1 MTARLSDNLIRGQ
14 DNAPLDDGDALT
26 LRRITKRFGQFTA
39 VDNLDLCVRKGELFA
54 FLGPNGAGKTTTI
67 KMLAGLLTPDSGS
80 IYVWGLPMSRKAR
93 QAKAHLAYVPDEPFL
108 YEKLTARE
116 FLEFVGRMY
125 GIDADLRRERM
136 NRLIRQLDVWPFLDQ
151 LAESYSHGMKQRTVL
166 AAALLHAPH
175 VLVIDEP
182 LVGLDPKTVRTVKNL
197 MREITASGGAVF
209 MSTHT
214 LEVAENI
221 ADRIGIIHRGRL
233 IAVGTL
239 DELRSAA
246 TRSSSLEEIFLSLT
260 ADEQDA
266 APETIPL

>member
-1 MTARLSDNLIRGQ
+1 MTEKISGSPGDEH
-14 DNAPLDDGDALT
+14 NASLDGIALA
-26 LRRITKRFGQFTA
+26 LVSVTKRFGAFTA
-39 VDNLDLCVRKGELFA
+39 VDHLDLSVRKGELFA

-80 IYVWGLPMSRKAR
+80 IHVWGLPMSREAR
-93 QAKAHLAYVPDEPFL
+93 QAKSHLAYVPDEPFL

-116 FLEFVGRMY
+116 FLDFVGQMY
-125 GIDADLRRERM
+125 GMDARLRQERM
-136 NRLIRQLDVWPFLDQ
+136 DRLIRQLEMWPFLDK
-151 LAESYSHGMKQRTVL
+151 LTESYSHGMKQRTVL
-166 AAALLHAPH
+166 AAALLHSPR
-175 VLVIDEP
+175 VLIIDEP
-182 LVGLDPKTVRTVKNL
+182 LVGLDPKTVRTVKGL

-239 DELRSAA
+239 DELRSQA
-246 TRSSSLEEIFLSLT
+246 RQSSSLEEIFLSMT

-266 APETIPL
+266 APETIPI